1 MPDTPYGQLLADP
14 NPANQMQSRVV
25 ILYDGALDTAVE
37 DYVMR
42 NSLPAGFFKISP
54 KYERFTDA
62 LAIPNNLKIYLF
74 DQYSAKRWVTD
85 GIAYKGMRSNQLEKL
100 RNRTQCEYGKSLKVN
115 GSSNWN
121 ADAVGGTVSTLHLF
135 SWTLTP
141 QPTSYPVDVARDESN
156 QELLPTL
163 KGNNWGFNTNTRAYD
178 PTQDEKINIVYVDH
192 YASHGTQQV
201 NVING
206 NNVPAGT
213 ALPVAIAA
221 KLNEYGGL
229 GNVAFNWNNLQ

>member
-1 MPDTPYGQLLADP
+1 VRRCAVSHVTVKPNRTSLKLRVASTLHPLRSVTRSGYVLQMPDTPYGQLLADP

-42 NSLPAGFFKISP
+42 NSLPAGFFKISL

-100 RNRTQCEYGKSLKVN
+100 RNRTQCEYGK
-115 GSSNWN
+115 
-121 ADAVGGTVSTLHLF
+121 
-135 SWTLTP
+135 
-141 QPTSYPVDVARDESN
+141 
-156 QELLPTL
+156 
-163 KGNNWGFNTNTRAYD
+163 
-178 PTQDEKINIVYVDH
+178 
-192 YASHGTQQV
+192 
-201 NVING
+201 
-206 NNVPAGT
+206 
-213 ALPVAIAA
+213 
-221 KLNEYGGL
+221 
-229 GNVAFNWNNLQ
+229 